1 MADGSAH
8 DDATLVKQARMGST
22 LAFGTLVERYERGA
36 RVVAIRA
43 TTDHHSADDAVQQAF
58 VKAFERL
65 STLRDDS
72 CFGGWLMR
80 IVAREACS
88 LASKRKQHV
97 ELHDDMLAVSEC
109 ESSDLDAELR
119 LIVQLLGKL
128 PDHEQVVVHLHYLNN
143 MSAREVARVT
153 GRPIGTV
160 TKQLSRAVGRLRD
173 WMEQEEVTR

>member
-1 MADGSAH
+1 MADGSAQ
-8 DDATLVKQARMGST
+8 DDATVVKQARMGST

-72 CFGGWLMR
+72 YFGGWLMR

-88 LASKRKQHV
+88 LASNRKQHAQ
-97 ELHDDMLAVSEC
+97 LHDDMLAVSEC
-109 ESSDLDAELR
+109 ESSDLDAALR

-128 PDHEQVVVHLHYLNN
+128 TSSWQNKIIPTAVAELDQGAVLQAVATIQDRQKVAADELFDEYRRHVASI
-143 MSAREVARVT
+143 SAS
-153 GRPIGTV
+153 P
-160 TKQLSRAVGRLRD
+160 
-173 WMEQEEVTR
+173 